1 MGENRMTQE
10 EQKHMDEKFENLKDL
25 FSEMIN
31 NLKRT
36 IDNFTKSMEKKSN
49 EQQVQISLVHAKTN
63 DNELEIVRLNGKV
76 EKIEAV
82 KEAEDETKGKRKKE
96 WQFWLVLIISIVF
109 SISGFLLSLYKILN
123 P

>member
-10 EQKHMDEKFENLKDL
+10 ERMHMDEKFESLKDL

-49 EQQVQISLVHAKTN
+49 EQQAQITLIHSKTN
-63 DNELEIVRLNGKV
+63 NNELEIVRLNGKV

-82 KEAEDETKGKRKKE
+82 KEAEDDTKGKGKKD
-96 WQFWLVLIISIVF
+96 WQFWLVLIISIIF
-109 SISGFLLSLYKILN
+109 SLSSFIFTLYKILN